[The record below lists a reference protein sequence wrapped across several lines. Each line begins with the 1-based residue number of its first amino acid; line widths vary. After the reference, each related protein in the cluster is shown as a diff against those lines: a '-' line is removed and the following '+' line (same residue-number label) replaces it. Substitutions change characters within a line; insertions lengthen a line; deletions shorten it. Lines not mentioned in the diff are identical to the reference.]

1 MKDQAVISVDVFVG
15 VDIAKQDHWACVI
28 TASGEQLL
36 SRAVANEEPAI
47 DALVE
52 EAQAYGA
59 VAVVVD
65 TTSPVAHLLL
75 GVAAKRQVP
84 VAYVRGTVMRQA
96 AGTYEGEAK
105 TDPKDAFVLADY
117 ARRNSDRLAWLEMDD
132 PQLIRLR
139 LLNSRDIDLAT
150 DANRTALRLRQ
161 ALVAVSPALERAI
174 GSKLASVAGVR
185 DLLKHWPTPAALQ
198 TAGRS
203 RIRNRIAKRSPRS
216 ADELARAI
224 WDALKT
230 QTFVA
235 VGEETWGE
243 LIADQAGDLDRIISQ
258 RNKIAKAIKAIYES
272 HPLGKVLDSMPGFG
286 DRTGPRVLAE
296 IGDPHRFETGA
307 RLASYAGLAP
317 VDRQS
322 GRTHATRRA
331 KGGNHRLKNAM
342 YMAAFVAAQHDPDA
356 KAHYEKKLA
365 EGKRHTAAVICV
377 ARKRCNIILAM
388 LKTQTP
394 YREPHPGD
402 LPLAA

>member
-15 VDIAKQDHWACVI
+15 VDIAKQDHWACAI

-36 SRAVANEEPAI
+36 SRAVANDEAAI

-52 EAQAYGA
+52 EVQIHGA

-84 VAYVRGTVMRQA
+84 VAYVRGTVMRHA
-96 AGTYEGEAK
+96 AGTYKGEAK
-105 TDPKDAFVLADY
+105 TDLIDAFVLADY
-117 ARRNSDRLAWLEMDD
+117 ARRNSDRLVWLVKEE

-174 GSKLASVAGVR
+174 GDKLVTVAGVR
-185 DLLKHWPTPAALQ
+185 DLLKHWPTPTALQ
-198 TAGRS
+198 AAGRS

-216 ADELARAI
+216 AEELARVI
-224 WDALKT
+224 WGALKD
-230 QTFVA
+230 QTFA
-235 VGEETWGE
+235 ATEEETWGE
-243 LIADQAGDLDRIISQ
+243 LIADQAGDLDRVISQ
-258 RNKIAKAIKAIYES
+258 RNQIAKAIKAIYGS

-286 DRTGPRVLAE
+286 NRTGPRALAE
-296 IGDPHRFETGA
+296 IGDPHRFESGA
-307 RLASYAGLAP
+307 CLASYAGLAP

-322 GRTHATRRA
+322 GRTKATRRT

-342 YMAAFVAAQHDPDA
+342 YMAAHVATQHDPDA
-356 KAHYEKKLA
+356 KAHYEKKIA
-365 EGKRHTAAVICV
+365 EGKSHAAAVICV
-377 ARKRCNIILAM
+377 ARKRCNIILTM
-388 LKTQTP
+388 LKTQTL
-394 YREPHPGD
+394 YRKPHLGD
-402 LPLAA
+402 TPLAA